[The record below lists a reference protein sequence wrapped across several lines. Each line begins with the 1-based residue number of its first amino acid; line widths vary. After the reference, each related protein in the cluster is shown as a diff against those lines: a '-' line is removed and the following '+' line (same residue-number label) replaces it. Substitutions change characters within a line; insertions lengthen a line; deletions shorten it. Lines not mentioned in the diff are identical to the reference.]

1 MYDFMIALVSV
12 TVVLGIMILVHE
24 FGHFAA
30 AKLLGVRVEVF
41 SIGFGKRLVGF
52 HRGET
57 DYRISILPFLGGYVK
72 MSGENPMDT
81 RTGDQREFMSHP
93 RWHRFL
99 IAAAGP
105 FMNILLAVA
114 LLTVVYMVHYERPHY
129 LGEPA
134 NVGFVAAN
142 TPAEKAGIQVGD
154 RIERIDGIQNPTWE
168 QVIAREWLSPN
179 QPLSITI
186 QRAGQTF
193 SRTVT
198 PLPQGRDQIGSAGW
212 LPQDPVQVAQLEPNM
227 PAIKAGIR
235 PGDEVVAIDGEP
247 IRSIEALHAFFER
260 NKDKPIDLTI
270 ARDGKELHIKTAA
283 VMAKDENG
291 KDFYRLGFSASRHQ
305 RVETLPFAAAFR
317 ESLSTNRENSKLIL
331 LLVEKMIQR
340 KVSMKQLYGPIG
352 IAQAS
357 GAAARQPGWTPLMQ
371 LMAIISLNLGI
382 FNLFP
387 IPIMDGGVILLL
399 AIESIMRRDISMRIK
414 ERIYQAA
421 FVFLIMFAVVVIY
434 NDLSRAIPGL
444 TSKLP

>member
-1 MYDFMIALVSV
+1 MYDFLIAVVSV

-52 HRGET
+52 RRSET

-105 FMNILLAVA
+105 FMNIVLAVA
-114 LLTVVYMVHYERPHY
+114 LLTTVYMVNYEHPQY
-129 LGEPA
+129 LSEPA
-134 NVGFVAAN
+134 TIGYVVDGS
-142 TPAEKAGIQVGD
+142 PADKAGVQPGD
-154 RIERIDGIQNPTWE
+154 RIVRIDGVQNPTWE
-168 QVIAREWLSPN
+168 QVIPHEALSPN
-179 QPLSITI
+179 QPLAVSIERGGETFTKTI
-186 QRAGQTF
+186 TPIPAGQE
-193 SRTVT
+193 
-198 PLPQGRDQIGSAGW
+198 QIGTAGW
-212 LPQDPVQVAQLEPNM
+212 LPQDPVQVAQLEANM
-227 PAIKAGIR
+227 PAEKAGMQK
-235 PGDEVVAIDGEP
+235 GDELVAIDGEP
-247 IRSIEALHAFFER
+247 IRSIQALHAFFER
-260 NKDKPIDLTI
+260 NKSKPVDITI
-270 ARDGKELHIKTAA
+270 ARHGEQLHLHTAA
-283 VMAKDENG
+283 VIAKDETG
-291 KDFYRLGFSASRHQ
+291 KDFYRLGFMATSKQ
-305 RVETLPFAAAFR
+305 VVEKLPLPAALH
-317 ESLSTNRENSKLIL
+317 ESLTTNRQNSKLIL
-331 LLVEKMIQR
+331 LLVEKMVQR

-357 GAAARQPGWTPLMQ
+357 GEAARQPGWTPLMQ
-371 LMAIISLNLGI
+371 LMAAISLNLGI

-414 ERIYQAA
+414 DRIYQAA
-421 FVFLIMFAVVVIY
+421 FVFLIMFAVMVIY
-434 NDLSRAIPGL
+434 NDLSRALPGL